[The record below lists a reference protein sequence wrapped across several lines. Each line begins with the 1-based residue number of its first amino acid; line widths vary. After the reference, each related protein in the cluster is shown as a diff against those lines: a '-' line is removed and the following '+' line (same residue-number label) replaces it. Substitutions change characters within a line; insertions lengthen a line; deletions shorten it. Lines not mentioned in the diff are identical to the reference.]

1 MKPLSTILSGTAIAL
16 ATLAANAQV
25 TFYEHEG
32 FRGRALTATK
42 PIENFERFGF
52 NDRASSAVV
61 AGGRWEVCSD
71 ARFGGECRV
80 LRPGSYDSLNR
91 MGMGNRISSVRPVH
105 GGRPVVDAPA
115 PLPAPTYEYRW
126 RPEERR
132 YEANVIS
139 ARAVFGPEKQRCW
152 VEREQVVTNRSEP
165 NVGGA
170 ILGGIIGGV
179 LGHQIGGGRGNDVA
193 TGLGAVGGAAIGAN
207 AGRDNAPQAISQDVK
222 RCSSVPGS
230 AQPAYWDVTY
240 TYKGITHR
248 AQYSQNPGRT
258 VTVNGRGEP
267 RG

>member
-1 MKPLSTILSGTAIAL
+1 MKSITRIAFGTAIAL
-16 ATLAANAQV
+16 TTLAAGAQV

-52 NDRASSAVV
+52 NDRASSAIVS
-61 AGGRWEVCSD
+61 GGRWEVCSD

-91 MGMGNRISSVRPVH
+91 MGLGNRISSVRPVR
-105 GGRPVVDAPA
+105 GGRPVVEAPP

-126 RPEERR
+126 RPEDRR
-132 YEANVIS
+132 FEATVLS
-139 ARAVFGPEKQRCW
+139 ARAVFGPEQQRCW
-152 VEREQVVTNRSEP
+152 VERENVSTNRGEP

-170 ILGGIIGGV
+170 IVGGILGGV
-179 LGHQIGGGRGNDVA
+179 LGHQIGGGRGRDVA

-207 AGRDNAPQAISQDVK
+207 TGRDGPQTVTQDVQ
-222 RCSSVPGS
+222 RCASVPGS

-240 TYKGITHR
+240 TFKGVTHR
-248 AQYSQNPGRT
+248 AQYAQNPGPT

>member
-1 MKPLSTILSGTAIAL
+1 MKSFSGMLFGATIAL
-16 ATLAANAQV
+16 TTLAANAQV
-25 TFYEHEG
+25 TFYEQEG

-61 AGGRWEVCSD
+61 SGGRWEVCSD

-91 MGMGNRISSVRPVH
+91 MGMGNRISSVRPVS
-105 GGRPVVDAPA
+105 GGRPVVEAPA
-115 PLPAPTYEYRW
+115 PLPAPTYEYRR
-126 RPEERR
+126 RPEERIF
-132 YEANVIS
+132 EAPVVS

-152 VEREQVVTNRSEP
+152 VERENVTQNRSEP

-170 ILGGIIGGV
+170 IVGGILGGV
-179 LGHQIGGGRGNDVA
+179 LGHQIGGGRGKDVA

-207 AGRDNAPQAISQDVK
+207 AGRDSAPATVTQDVQ
-222 RCSSVPGS
+222 RCATVPGS

-240 TYKGITHR
+240 TFKGITHR
-248 AQYSQNPGRT
+248 AQYGQNPGRT